1 MIRKKGGLL
10 GGVHLLGG
18 YWKRVGHS
26 APVRVRVNVPRG
38 ASSQLDCQMVAFS
51 RLMTVSSL
59 KLPLVIPVQVL
70 LMMSNCVRV
79 TPFHDSETVEF
90 WKVK

>member
-1 MIRKKGGLL
+1 M
-10 GGVHLLGG
+10 G

-38 ASSQLDCQMVAFS
+38 ASSQLDCQRVAFS

-79 TPFHDSETVEF
+79 SPFQPSDTDESFTVR
-90 WKVK
+90 